1 MVRSYRNVQSDL
13 QSSVKVRILPIVPV
27 VDSHHHFWQID
38 RFDYSWMPDGSP
50 LATNYGPDD
59 LAPLV
64 ESVGINYTVIVQAVS
79 SPDEAHWLLELA
91 ERYEFIAGVV
101 GWVDLTDPKIGYT
114 LDELQRSKYFKGVR
128 HIWEGEEDPGW
139 IVNSGAI
146 NGLQELVRRRLT
158 FDFLAKPPN
167 LPFIPQVMDQVPDLR
182 AVVDHIAKPL
192 IADHVIEP
200 WLTDLRKV
208 ASING
213 IHCKISGMVTEADH
227 QNWTP
232 DDLRPYVHHVLG
244 LFGSDRLMF
253 GTDWPVS
260 TLAAEYKTVT
270 DTARGILD
278 SLSPSANADIFGGT
292 AARFYRL
299 GI

>member
-1 MVRSYRNVQSDL
+1 MRS
-13 QSSVKVRILPIVPV
+13 VPV

-101 GWVDLTDPKIGYT
+101 GWVDLTDPKVGYT

-146 NGLQELVRRRLT
+146 NGLQELVRRKLT

>member
-1 MVRSYRNVQSDL
+1 
-13 QSSVKVRILPIVPV
+13 
-27 VDSHHHFWQID
+27 
-38 RFDYSWMPDGSP
+38 MPDGSP
-50 LATNYGPDD
+50 LATDYGPDD

-64 ESVGINYTVIVQAVS
+64 KEAGVDYTVIIQAVS
-79 SPDEAHWLLELA
+79 SPNEARWLLELA
-91 ERYEFIAGVV
+91 DQYEFIAGVV
-101 GWVDLTDPKIGYT
+101 GWVDLTDPEVPYT

-128 HIWEGEEDPGW
+128 HIWEGEDDPGW

-146 NGLQELVRRRLT
+146 EGLHELVRRNLT

-167 LPFIPQVMDQVPDLR
+167 LPFIPQVMDQVPDLQ

-192 IADHVIEP
+192 ISDHIVEP

-227 QNWTP
+227 ENWTI

-244 LFGSDRLMF
+244 MFGSDRLMF

-260 TLAAEYKTVT
+260 TLAGEYKTVAAAT
-270 DTARGILD
+270 REIL
-278 SLSPSANADIFGGT
+278 SSQLPAAKADIFGGT
-292 AARFYRL
+292 ANRFYQL

>member
-1 MVRSYRNVQSDL
+1 MPS
-13 QSSVKVRILPIVPV
+13 VPV

-64 ESVGINYTVIVQAVS
+64 ESVGVNYTVIVQAVS

-101 GWVDLTDPKIGYT
+101 GWVDLTDPGVGYT